1 MERRKV
7 SNLPERSSELPSD
20 YLKMVREVFTTNFD
34 EALRKVSEL
43 KGKEVQFDVTGAIYP
58 DEILLVV
65 SLVGSGDISAT
76 TVHVSVDFDPKAS
89 APTLEDLLARLVDG
103 AGFCFGEFLDHEKTE
118 KLQMLAESSLSAFEN
133 VPFEWTPVKVDKHT
147 VHARVDRTHVGLD
160 QMAEDWLAKN
170 DPDYEAQLEA
180 DQTETE
186 ELFVTGEKARKK
198 GSLH

>member
-34 EALRKVSEL
+34 QALKKVSEL

-65 SLVGSGDISAT
+65 SLVASADISAT

-103 AGFCFGEFLDHEKTE
+103 AGFCFGEFLDHEQPE

-133 VPFEWTPVKVDKHT
+133 VPFEWTPVKVEKHT

-170 DPDYEAQLEA
+170 DPDYDAQEDA
-180 DQTETE
+180 DQAETE